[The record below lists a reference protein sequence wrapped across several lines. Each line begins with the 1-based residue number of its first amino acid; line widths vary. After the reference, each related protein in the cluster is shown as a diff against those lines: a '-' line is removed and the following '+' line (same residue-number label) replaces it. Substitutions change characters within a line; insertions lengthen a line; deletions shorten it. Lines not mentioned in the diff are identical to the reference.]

1 MVNDGTKRV
10 GGLIMTREEAK
21 ALIPII
27 KAYAEGK
34 MIQKKWRKNEWM
46 DVDNP
51 TFFDSSKFYRIKPQ
65 PTYRPFKDREECWQE
80 MQKHQPFGWTHDTF
94 NIRDC
99 ITRVTN
105 SGIVYDEDM
114 MSFEDVFNKVKFAD
128 GTPFGIKVEE

>member
-1 MVNDGTKRV
+1 
-10 GGLIMTREEAK
+10 MTREEAK
-21 ALIPII
+21 EFAPILQ
-27 KAYAEGK
+27 AYAEGK
-34 MIQKKWRKNEWM
+34 TIQRKCRDNEW
-46 DVDNP
+46 VDCITP
-51 TFFDSSKFYRIKPQ
+51 SFSEKPKDYRIKPG
-65 PTYRPFKDREECWQE
+65 PKYRPFKDAEECWQE
-80 MQKHQPFGWTHDTF
+80 MQKHQPFGWTRDTF